1 MTVYLTLPTYTL
13 EEIRRTLLVTPDQNS
28 CINVHVPHPTLPL
41 LTKHLHTLQGMIRS
55 RMDHTLSHTILFH
68 HLHITAASPLI
79 PRDRSLHLT
88 LYNFTH
94 TLIPPGA
101 ALDNTPHRLHL
112 FLNPYNRFPY
122 LQHTHTLNDQT
133 THCIEIT
140 TSMPSPTHTRWRP
153 VNRTVTHTPNCITTF
168 TFSADSPQHQLF
180 IMTLTTH
187 LLLSVPILLTRASW
201 DIIQ

>member
-1 MTVYLTLPTYTL
+1 MAVHLTLPTYTL

-41 LTKHLHTLQGMIRS
+41 LAKHIHTYQGMIRS

-68 HLHITAASPLI
+68 DLHITTVSPLI
-79 PRDRSLHLT
+79 PRDRWLHLT

-112 FLNPYNRFPY
+112 FLNSYNRFPY

-133 THCIEIT
+133 THCIEIRDV
-140 TSMPSPTHTRWRP
+140 PGLGG
-153 VNRTVTHTPNCITTF
+153 TF
-168 TFSADSPQHQLF
+168 CDIGGYNFYFLWIDIKTYKNMSEWKYDKNSWLYNFF
-180 IMTLTTH
+180 TL
-187 LLLSVPILLTRASW
+187 
-201 DIIQ
+201 